1 MSEHRYDVVV
11 LGGGIGGYTA
21 AIRAAQLGKTVA
33 VVEREKLGGT
43 CLHQGCIPSK
53 ALLRSAEV
61 YATMK
66 KSEEYGITVGSI
78 ELKFENVLARKQR
91 IVDQL
96 HQGLQFLMKKNKI
109 TVHYGNGR
117 IIGPSIFSPRSGAV
131 SVEKEDGDIETL
143 LSSNLVIATGSK
155 PRSLPGL
162 EIDGTHIMTSEDAL
176 RMEELPKSI
185 IIIGGGV
192 IGVEWAS
199 MLRDFGVEV
208 TVVEYEKRLVSLEDG
223 DISKEL
229 ERLFKKRG
237 INLVTGAKVLS
248 ESVKIAEGTVTL
260 QADKQG
266 EMIELQAEKVLVS
279 VGRAANV
286 EGIGLEN
293 TDIRID
299 KGVIRVNRFMQTTE
313 SHIYAVGDVIGGLM
327 LAHMAGHEGILASEH
342 IAGQTPHELEA
353 HLVPKCTYTRPEI
366 ASVGYTEQ
374 QAIDLGRQIKVG
386 KFSFKGIGKAL
397 VYGDTDGF
405 VKVIA
410 DSETNDI
417 LGVHMI
423 GPHVTN
429 SISEAALAQVLNAT
443 PWEVGQTI
451 HPHPTLSE
459 ALGEAML
466 AVDGIAISG

>member
-66 KSEEYGITVGSI
+66 KSEEYGITSGSL

-162 EIDGTHIMTSEDAL
+162 EIDGTYIMTSEDAL

-237 INLVTGAKVLS
+237 INLVTGAKVMS
-248 ESVKIAEGTVTL
+248 ESVKIADGTVTL

-293 TDIRID
+293 TDIKID

-327 LAHMAGHEGILASEH
+327 LAHMAGHEGIVASEH
-342 IAGQTPHELEA
+342 IAGQTPHELQV

-374 QAIDLGRQIKVG
+374 QAIDLGRQVKVG